1 MCSPDIL
8 KVELYHLNSVSP
20 DFFFEKQYWVPFQR
34 AQDHQNRPIIKEV
47 TWFSKLQVIVNWR
60 SFSVNRRGGESITK
74 VPPKSEIS
82 KKMYAPLIWN
92 SWKRKKRVPLRNDF
106 FLYEF
111 RLNREKTYFHF
122 RKLTYYWA
130 TYCWRLP
137 IWHVF
142 KYFEIVN
149 REIYINFTVIF
160 GVNLFALFCPRVISS
175 ARFFGIIYFC
185 II

>member
-1 MCSPDIL
+1 METQKTSSI
-8 KVELYHLNSVSP
+8 
-20 DFFFEKQYWVPFQR
+20 EKW
-34 AQDHQNRPIIKEV
+34 
-47 TWFSKLQVIVNWR
+47 
-60 SFSVNRRGGESITK
+60 
-74 VPPKSEIS
+74 
-82 KKMYAPLIWN
+82 
-92 SWKRKKRVPLRNDF
+92 F
-106 FLYEF
+106 FLCEF

-149 REIYINFTVIF
+149 REIYINFPVIF

-175 ARFFGIIYFC
+175 ARYFVRAFFWYNLFLYNLICPRVILSAIYFSP
-185 II
+185 IYFWSVILRELDGSIWFHVL